1 MKHLIF
7 VILSISLIFT
17 MLSCDDN
24 DSDPVTI
31 APVSDI
37 TYTAGAGTILFKW
50 KNPDMKDISYIE
62 ISYTDTHGIDRKVLV
77 NGNLEEYL
85 VEGFGDSQL
94 YEFTFTVYGS
104 TGESSIPVKVSLTAQ
119 PYEPSIN
126 LFNSK
131 VKIARRTGGV
141 LVSWDNIYSGEYY
154 INVTYYDVNNNE
166 HTKEIVVTDPGA
178 GEEFVAIEGMV
189 AAMLHISTTD
199 IYGNK
204 TPEWLYD
211 YRVFESGNLDRSI
224 WVITCSSDE
233 RKGDNAPVTSVLDG
247 NVNTFWHTEWYSGT
261 HKGFPHY
268 FIVDMRRKV
277 RIEKIRLQHRQNKVM
292 AKEIEFLGTNQQS
305 GPYTAFGKFTMSES
319 VLTMQ
324 EYVLP
329 SPVEYRY
336 VKALFTTPSS
346 KDANYAAL
354 AEFEIT
360 GSDIEE

>member
-1 MKHLIF
+1 MKHFISAL
-7 VILSISLIFT
+7 LSIGLILIL
-17 MLSCDDN
+17 LSCDDN
-24 DSDPVTI
+24 NPDTMTI

-50 KNPDMKDISYIE
+50 KNPDIKDISYIE
-62 ISYTDTHGIDRKVLV
+62 ISYTDSHEIKRKVLV
-77 NGNLEEYL
+77 NGNLEEFL
-85 VEGFGDSQL
+85 IEGFGDNKL
-94 YEFTFTVYGS
+94 YEFTFIVYGS
-104 TGESSIPVKVSLTAQ
+104 GHQSSIPVKVSLTAQ
-119 PYEPSIN
+119 PYEPSLN

-131 VKIARRTGGV
+131 VKIARRTGGI
-141 LVSWDNIYSGEYY
+141 LVSWDNIYNGEYY

-166 HTKEIVVTDPGA
+166 HAKEIVVTDPGA
-178 GEEFVAIEGMV
+178 GEEFVSIEGMV
-189 AAMLHISTTD
+189 AALLHISTSD

-204 TPEWLYD
+204 TPEWIYD
-211 YRVFESGNLDRSI
+211 YKVFEDGNLDRSI

-233 RKGDNAPVTSVLDG
+233 RVGDNAPVTNVLDG

-261 HKGFPHY
+261 NKGFPHY
-268 FIVDMRRKV
+268 FIVDMRRKM

-292 AKEIEFLGTNQQS
+292 AKDVEFQGSNQQN
-305 GPYTAFGKFTMSES
+305 GVWNTFGKFSMSES

-329 SPVEYRY
+329 NPVEYRY

-346 KDANYAAL
+346 KDANFAAL